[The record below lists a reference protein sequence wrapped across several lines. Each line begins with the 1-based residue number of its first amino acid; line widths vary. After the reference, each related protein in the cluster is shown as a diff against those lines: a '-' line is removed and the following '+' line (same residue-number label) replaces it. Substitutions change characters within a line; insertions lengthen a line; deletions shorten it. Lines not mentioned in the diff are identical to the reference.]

1 MSNHSNIKLKFFI
14 SLIFCFILICPVV
27 HADTKV
33 SDVLEKV
40 VEKYKPFST
49 GMSVPYEREI
59 LTKSMAMLDGVGLD
73 KASGTFF
80 FRGPD
85 LLKIQQEKPDVED
98 VISNGKTVWWYVPEK
113 KTAYSFNDIGKELT
127 VLSTIFM
134 GIKNPEDTFTI
145 TMAGSKSKDE
155 YLLTLTP
162 NEAWED
168 IDDIKVHVS
177 AADYSI
183 TRIEI
188 IDMVGNLT
196 RFRLGKFEKKNDL
209 NDSFFDFKVP
219 EGVKVIEEDQ

>member
-1 MSNHSNIKLKFFI
+1 M
-14 SLIFCFILICPVV
+14 LICPVV
-27 HADTKV
+27 HADMKV

-59 LTKSMAMLDGVGLD
+59 LTKSMAMLEGVGID

-80 FRGPD
+80 FKGPD

-98 VISNGKTVWWYVPEK
+98 VISNGKNVWWYVPGK
-113 KTAYSFNDIGKELT
+113 KTAYRFSDMGKELT
-127 VLSTIFM
+127 VLTTIFM
-134 GIKNPEDTFTI
+134 GIKNPQDTFAI
-145 TMAGSKSKDE
+145 TMAESKAKDG

-168 IDDIKVHVS
+168 INDIRVHVS

-188 IDMVGNLT
+188 NDMVGNLT
-196 RFRLGKFEKKNDL
+196 RFRLGKFEKKSDL
-209 NDSFFDFKVP
+209 HDSFFDFKVP
-219 EGVKVIEEDQ
+219 EDVKVIDGDQ